1 MSMRCTT
8 IEAVQQSGGGTVG
21 LTEEI
26 LTIKKHKCK
35 FERITDELTGQD
47 GSLKTV

>member
-1 MSMRCTT
+1 MCCTT

-26 LTIKKHKCK
+26 LTIEKHKCK
-35 FERITDELTGQD
+35 PGRITDEFTGQD
-47 GSLKTV
+47 GNLKTV